1 MLALAYSNDVPNIY
15 DSNVC
20 YMFYRFFE
28 YGVGMV
34 WVRILLPYGFKVD
47 QVSELF
53 KALNMDQKRS
63 FDYWSASAKL
73 SAPEIVRYFQL
84 MGSDLSYWCNKF
96 ARERLIPRYQMRR
109 SLMPVVV
116 HDEPL
121 LFNKST
127 DPVLDRLGRNF
138 LLACLFASK
147 LRDIVIAGSGV
158 GYNVDCLAH

>member
-1 MLALAYSNDVPNIY
+1 MLALAYSNDTLDIY
-15 DSNVC
+15 DGAVC
-20 YMFYRFFE
+20 YMFYRFFRH
-28 YGVGMV
+28 GVGMV
-34 WVRILLPYGFKVD
+34 WVRILLPYGFKAD
-47 QVSELF
+47 QVSGLF

-63 FDYWSASAKL
+63 FDHWSASTKL

-84 MGSDLSYWCNKF
+84 MGSDSSYWYNKF
-96 ARERLIPRYQMRR
+96 ARKRLIPRYQMRR
-109 SLMPVVV
+109 SLLPVVV
-116 HDEPL
+116 CNEPI

-158 GYNVDCLAH
+158 GYNVD